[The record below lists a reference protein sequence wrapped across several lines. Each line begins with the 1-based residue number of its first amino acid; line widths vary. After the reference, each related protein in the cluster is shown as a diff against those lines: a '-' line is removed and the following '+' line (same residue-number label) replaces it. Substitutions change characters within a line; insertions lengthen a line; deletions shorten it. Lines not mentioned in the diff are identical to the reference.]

1 VATIQRSS
9 SGTSS
14 STALD
19 GDRLLHAAAWLFTAA
34 VLFHNSDHVRRGADA
49 VASDV
54 FWAGSLSILLEVG
67 VVALVFLGHRVA
79 PLFAATT
86 GFSLAAGYVL
96 VHLLPGRSWLSDPL
110 FSGGGAEVVS
120 QLAASIEIVA
130 ALSLGAAGL
139 VALRQ
144 RGGLTSASSGGP
156 SARTWSRALTHPAVL
171 AMGVGNL
178 VILVLS
184 LADR

>member
-1 VATIQRSS
+1 M
-9 SGTSS
+9 
-14 STALD
+14 ALD
-19 GDRLLHAAAWLFTAA
+19 GDRLLRAAAWLFTAA

-49 VASDV
+49 VGDDV
-54 FWAGSLSILLEVG
+54 FWAGSLSIALEVG

-110 FSGGGAEVVS
+110 FSGGAELVS
-120 QLAASIEIVA
+120 QLAASFEIVA

-144 RGGLTSASSGGP
+144 RGGLASAAGGGGEGP
-156 SARTWSRALTHPAVL
+156 PWTKVLTHPAVV
-171 AMGVGNL
+171 AMALGNA